1 MSVSSVG
8 PAAGVCL
15 CLCGTHWISPKH
27 TCSHKQTHKTTT
39 VFVLLKRT
47 NVSSDINYTQL
58 VKADEQWGKRDPDVP
73 PLIPSVHKMF
83 HLNQVILIMKDVGK
97 LIIQLSHVHLVLHR
111 GVQPVV
117 PEPHVTLY
125 QLPVWRKQLWLK
137 QPVNFQHCLQT
148 LSLLHI
154 SFSEIRFK
162 PICKT
167 KTVHIACR

>member
-111 GVQPVV
+111 GDAVSAPCMKKIIV
-117 PEPHVTLY
+117 
-125 QLPVWRKQLWLK
+125 
-137 QPVNFQHCLQT
+137 
-148 LSLLHI
+148 
-154 SFSEIRFK
+154 
-162 PICKT
+162 T
-167 KTVHIACR
+167 KTASKLPALSANSVTVTYILFRN